1 MEQEETFESVSEEIK
16 KEKLL
21 FEKQIELQRKKWVED
36 LKEIKN
42 ETPKEKKET
51 LWSKLTKIF
60 SYE

>member
-1 MEQEETFESVSEEIK
+1 MEQEETFESISEEIK

-42 ETPKEKKET
+42 EPPKEKKET
-51 LWSKLTKIF
+51 LWGKLTKIF